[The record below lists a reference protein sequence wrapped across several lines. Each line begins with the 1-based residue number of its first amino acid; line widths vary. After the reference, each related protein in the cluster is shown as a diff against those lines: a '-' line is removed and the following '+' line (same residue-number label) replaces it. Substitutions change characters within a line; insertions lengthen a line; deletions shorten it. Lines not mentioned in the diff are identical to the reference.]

1 MIAFDNIT
9 FLIPALVMLCWSI
22 RIFFKENVHNVQLL
36 MVAAMFISALAV
48 ICCPY
53 LTLFI
58 MPFYYVALRVQ
69 ITSHKVSKW
78 NYLIFLPAM
87 ICTSL
92 AQDSVI
98 YEIILYL
105 QTLAITAWSFFALH
119 KYRKALAEYYD
130 TTDDSP
136 AETFSQIVIFS
147 AATMA
152 ITAIFTFLPDFIA
165 ESIPVI
171 VIFSTF
177 ITLLVFMIGKY
188 TYALGTLAITYENTE
203 NVTTDQ
209 RTTEDETKSIILHKE
224 LQRIEDE
231 KMYLDP
237 MLSLV
242 SLAEKLNTNRTYLS
256 NSIHKYHNQ
265 NFADFIN
272 TLRINHAIELMKKGG
287 HNVNIKDVAISS
299 GYNHLQSFYRNFAT
313 IMQMTPK
320 TWLAKHHAE
329 AQ

>member
-1 MIAFDNIT
+1 MIDSVNTIFV
-9 FLIPALVMLCWSI
+9 IPALTILYWSI
-22 RIFFKENVHNVQLL
+22 RIFIKKDVHNVQLL
-36 MVAAMFISALAV
+36 MVAAMLISVSAV
-48 ICCPY
+48 IY
-53 LTLFI
+53 RSHAELFI
-58 MPFYYVALRVQ
+58 IPFYYIALRFQ
-69 ITSHKVSKW
+69 ITPNKVSKW

-87 ICTSL
+87 ICTPL
-92 AQDSVI
+92 AQDSII

-105 QTLAITAWSFFALH
+105 PMLAITVWSFFALH
-119 KYRKALAEYYD
+119 KYRKTIAEYYD
-130 TTDDSP
+130 TSNDSP
-136 AETFSQIVIFS
+136 TETFSQIVIFS
-147 AATMA
+147 TMTIV
-152 ITAIFTFLPDFIA
+152 ITTIVTLLPDFIA
-165 ESIPVI
+165 HLIPTI
-171 VIFSTF
+171 IIFTSF
-177 ITLLVFMIGKY
+177 LTLFTFMIGKY
-188 TYALGTLAITYENTE
+188 TYTLKTITITEENAE
-203 NVTTDQ
+203 DITTDSQ
-209 RTTEDETKSIILHKE
+209 TTEDETKTIILHKE

-272 TLRINHAIELMKKGG
+272 TLRIQHAIELMKEGG

-320 TWLAKHHAE
+320 TWLAKHHAGI
-329 AQ
+329 